1 MDPSMLLGFLI
12 RNIDDWK
19 QWRKAVTE
27 VQGGGKP
34 VVHVDDIEPGELPE
48 GGERPGAVDDVETF
62 DDEDD
67 SSEGELIERP
77 SCRWKKCPLVCL

>member
-1 MDPSMLLGFLI
+1 MLLGFLI
-12 RNIDDWK
+12 RDIDDWK
-19 QWRKAVTE
+19 KWRKAVTN
-27 VQGGGKP
+27 VQGGGNKP

-62 DDEDD
+62 DDEEE

-77 SCRWKKCPLVCL
+77 S